1 MQEAIP
7 VIIVGFFVSLLP
19 LIVVMTTAFTKIS
32 IVFMLLRN
40 ALGLQ
45 QTPPAMLLMGVA
57 LVLSIFLMAPVFD
70 ATFKIIEKEGNF
82 FNKKITDWYV
92 VVDKSTKPIREHL
105 EKYASNEAKEMFVA
119 ISEEVWPKE
128 FKSNIKQNSIL
139 IVVPAFVI
147 SELKKAFEIGFLI
160 FLPFLIIDLV
170 VTNILLAMGSMMMS
184 PSLISLPIKLLLFVS
199 VDGWTILIES
209 LLLTYTI

>member
-7 VIIVGFFVSLLP
+7 VIVVGFFVSLLP
-19 LIVVMTTAFTKIS
+19 LIIVMTTAFTKIS

-70 ATFKIIEKEGNF
+70 ATFKIIEKENNF
-82 FNKKITDWYV
+82 FNKKISEWYV
-92 VVDKSTKPIREHL
+92 VVEKGSQPIRKHL
-105 EKYASNEAKEMFVA
+105 DKYASDEAKEMFVA
-119 ISEEVWPKE
+119 ISEEVWPE
-128 FKSNIKQNSIL
+128 DFKTKVKKDSIL
-139 IVVPAFVI
+139 IVIPSFVI

-199 VDGWTILIES
+199 VDGWTTLIES
-209 LLLTYTI
+209 LLLTDSI